1 MKYMSELKTQ
11 FDKAMFNIYH
21 RAREKCD
28 YNAVR
33 FLQMLSEKGGLAT
46 AKHLLFPGNPQEGF
60 THLWEC
66 SCLDLTVEAL
76 VLQNQYQELFS
87 DEELG
92 EARRR
97 LEVLEYF
104 K

>member
-1 MKYMSELKTQ
+1 MKYMSELEIQ

-33 FLQMLSEKGGLAT
+33 FLQMLSDKGGLAT
-46 AKHLLFPGNPQEGF
+46 AKHLLVTGNPQEGF
-60 THLWEC
+60 FHLWEC
-66 SCLDLTVEAL
+66 DCLDLTVEAL
-76 VLQNQYQELFS
+76 VLQDRFRDLFA
-87 DEELG
+87 DEELE

-97 LEVLEYF
+97 LEDLEYF

>member
-1 MKYMSELKTQ
+1 MKWMAELEVL
-11 FDKAMFNIYH
+11 FDRAMFDIYH

-46 AKHLLFPGNPQEGF
+46 AKHLLASGNPQEGF
-60 THLWEC
+60 IRLWEC
-66 SCLDLTVEAL
+66 GCIDLTVEAL
-76 VLQNQYQELFS
+76 ILQDRFQDLFTDKELEEAHRRL
-87 DEELG
+87 EELG
-92 EARRR
+92 
-97 LEVLEYF
+97 YF

>member
-1 MKYMSELKTQ
+1 MKLMAELEVV
-11 FDKAMFNIYH
+11 FDRAMLDIYH

-46 AKHLLFPGNPQEGF
+46 TKHLLASSNPQEGF
-60 THLWEC
+60 VHLWEC
-66 SCLDLTVEAL
+66 GCLDLTVEAL
-76 VLQNQYQELFS
+76 VLQDGFQCLFTEEELLEAHRRL
-87 DEELG
+87 EELG
-92 EARRR
+92 
-97 LEVLEYF
+97 YF